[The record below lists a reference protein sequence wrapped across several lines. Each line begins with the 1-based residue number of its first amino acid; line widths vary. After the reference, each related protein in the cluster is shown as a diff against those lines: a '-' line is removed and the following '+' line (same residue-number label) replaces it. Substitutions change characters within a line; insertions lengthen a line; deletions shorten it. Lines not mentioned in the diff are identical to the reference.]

1 MMKLAIS
8 ASHIIGR
15 IKETEFLL
23 RYFIDGNV
31 YCEGHKW
38 TYTHAARMIIPRI
51 GEHVWVDDDTCVEV
65 DMVTYFP
72 DCHDDD
78 KLYSVEI
85 ECHNITEDVLS
96 QYTDDNEEEDY

>member
-1 MMKLAIS
+1 M
-8 ASHIIGR
+8 
-15 IKETEFLL
+15 EFIL

-31 YCEGHKW
+31 ECKGHKW
-38 TYTHAARMIIPRI
+38 SYTHAAQMIIPRI
-51 GEHVWVDDDTCVEV
+51 GERVWVDDNTCVEV

-72 DCHDDD
+72 DCYDGD

-96 QYTDDNEEEDY
+96 QYADDNEEEEY